1 MADRIPCLLAS
12 GNGTLS
18 PLPVES
24 PGMNESPQDL
34 LQQLRMD
41 ASARDLPGPRRR
53 WPWVVTAVVLL
64 ALLLAIALG
73 WLLTRAPQVQVA
85 TVQAPQAQSGGGSVL
100 QATGYVTA
108 RREATV
114 SAQITGRLTEVHV
127 EEGEHVVAG
136 QLLARLD
143 DSQAKAQLALAK
155 ANEAAAR
162 AALGQYRADAHLAAL
177 TLARTRT
184 LVDKGLAP
192 RQSLDQ
198 ARAGAEAAQAT
209 LASARDQIAVA
220 AAQVHAA
227 QVNYDY
233 TFVRAPFAGVI
244 TDKAAQVGEIVSPL
258 SAGGGFTRTGVATIV
273 DMNSLEVDVDVNES
287 YIHRVRPG
295 QPAEAVLDAYPDW
308 RIPAR
313 VIAIVPTADKAKAT
327 VKVRVA
333 LLQKSPRILPDM
345 GVRVSFLERA
355 VSTNAPLR
363 GVLVPAT
370 AVDGGQVWRVQHDR
384 VTPVPVQV
392 LASAGDLRR
401 VQGALAAGDTVV
413 VAPPRDLRAGMTVR
427 VDAQE

>member
-1 MADRIPCLLAS
+1 MS
-12 GNGTLS
+12 Q
-18 PLPVES
+18 
-24 PGMNESPQDL
+24 SPQDL
-34 LQQLRMD
+34 LQQLRIERAD
-41 ASARDLPGPRRR
+41 RDLPAPRRR
-53 WPWVVTAVVLL
+53 WPWLVAALIVLV
-64 ALLLAIALG
+64 ALVAGALG
-73 WLLTRAPQVQVA
+73 WRAARAPQVQVA
-85 TVQAPQAQSGGGSVL
+85 TVQAPASAAGSGSVL

-127 EEGEHVVAG
+127 EEGEHVQAG

-143 DSQAKAQLALAK
+143 DSQAKAQLALAR

-162 AALGQYRADAHLAAL
+162 AALGQYQANA
-177 TLARTRT
+177 TLARITLRRART
-184 LVDKGLAP
+184 LVDKGLAS

-198 ARAGAEAAQAT
+198 AVASASSAEAA
-209 LASARDQIAVA
+209 LADAREQIAVA
-220 AAQVHAA
+220 VAQRQVAE
-227 QVNYDY
+227 VNYDY

-287 YIHRVRPG
+287 YIHRVHAG

-345 GVRVSFLERA
+345 GVRVNFLERA
-355 VSTNAPLR
+355 TAPSTVPQ
-363 GVLVPAT
+363 GVLIPAAALIDT
-370 AVDGGQVWRVQHDR
+370 ASGKAVWRVRDAR
-384 VTPVPVQV
+384 IERVPVRV
-392 LASAGDLRR
+392 LASLGDLRQ
-401 VQGALAAGDTVV
+401 VDGALAAGEQVV
-413 VAPPRDLRAGMTVR
+413 IQPGASLRAGASVR
-427 VDAQE
+427 VATAAQE

>member
-1 MADRIPCLLAS
+1 MS
-12 GNGTLS
+12 Q
-18 PLPVES
+18 
-24 PGMNESPQDL
+24 SPQDL
-34 LQQLRMD
+34 LQQLRIERAD
-41 ASARDLPGPRRR
+41 RDLPAPRRR
-53 WPWVVTAVVLL
+53 WPWLVAALIVLV
-64 ALLLAIALG
+64 ALVAGALG
-73 WLLTRAPQVQVA
+73 WRAARAPQVQVA
-85 TVQAPQAQSGGGSVL
+85 TVQAPASAAGSGSVL

-127 EEGEHVVAG
+127 EEGEHVQAG

-143 DSQAKAQLALAK
+143 DSQAKAQLALAR

-162 AALGQYRADAHLAAL
+162 AALGQYQANA
-177 TLARTRT
+177 TLARITLRRERT
-184 LVDKGLAP
+184 LVDKGLAS

-198 ARAGAEAAQAT
+198 AVASAASAEAA
-209 LASARDQIAVA
+209 LADAREQIAVA
-220 AAQVHAA
+220 VAQRQVAE
-227 QVNYDY
+227 VNYDY

-287 YIHRVRPG
+287 YIHRVHAG

-345 GVRVSFLERA
+345 GVRVNFLERA
-355 VSTNAPLR
+355 AAPSTVPQ
-363 GVLVPAT
+363 GVLIPA
-370 AVDGGQVWRVQHDR
+370 AALIDSAAGKVVWRVRDTR
-384 VTPVPVQV
+384 VERVPVRV
-392 LASAGDLRR
+392 LASFGDLRQVGGARCGR
-401 VQGALAAGDTVV
+401 VN
-413 VAPPRDLRAGMTVR
+413 RW
-427 VDAQE
+427 

>member
-1 MADRIPCLLAS
+1 MS
-12 GNGTLS
+12 Q
-18 PLPVES
+18 
-24 PGMNESPQDL
+24 SPQDL
-34 LQQLRMD
+34 LQQLRIERAD
-41 ASARDLPGPRRR
+41 RDLPAPRRR
-53 WPWVVTAVVLL
+53 WPWLVAALIVLV
-64 ALLLAIALG
+64 ALVAGALG
-73 WLLTRAPQVQVA
+73 WRAARAPQVQVA
-85 TVQAPQAQSGGGSVL
+85 TVQAPASAAGSGSVL

-127 EEGEHVVAG
+127 EEGEHVQAG

-143 DSQAKAQLALAK
+143 DSQAKAQLALAR

-162 AALGQYRADAHLAAL
+162 AALGQYQANA
-177 TLARTRT
+177 TLARITLRRERT
-184 LVDKGLAP
+184 LVDKGLAS

-198 ARAGAEAAQAT
+198 AVASAASAEAA
-209 LASARDQIAVA
+209 LADAREQIAVA
-220 AAQVHAA
+220 VAQRQVAE
-227 QVNYDY
+227 VNYDY

-287 YIHRVRPG
+287 YIHRVHAG

-345 GVRVSFLERA
+345 GVRVNFLERA
-355 VSTNAPLR
+355 AAPSTVPQ
-363 GVLVPAT
+363 GVLIPA
-370 AVDGGQVWRVQHDR
+370 AALIDSAAGKVVWRVRDTR
-384 VTPVPVQV
+384 VERVPVRV
-392 LASAGDLRR
+392 LASFGDLRQ
-401 VQGALAAGDTVV
+401 VGGALRAGESVV
-413 VAPPRDLRAGMTVR
+413 IRPGANLRAGMTVR
-427 VDAQE
+427 VARAAQE

>member
-1 MADRIPCLLAS
+1 MS
-12 GNGTLS
+12 Q
-18 PLPVES
+18 
-24 PGMNESPQDL
+24 SPQDL
-34 LQQLRMD
+34 LQQLRIERAD
-41 ASARDLPGPRRR
+41 RDLPAPRRR
-53 WPWVVTAVVLL
+53 WPWLVAALIVLV
-64 ALLLAIALG
+64 ALVAGALG
-73 WLLTRAPQVQVA
+73 WRAARAPQVQVA
-85 TVQAPQAQSGGGSVL
+85 TVQAPASAAGSGSVL

-127 EEGEHVVAG
+127 EEGEHVQAG

-143 DSQAKAQLALAK
+143 DSQAKAQLALAR

-162 AALGQYRADAHLAAL
+162 AALGQYQANA
-177 TLARTRT
+177 TLARITLRRERT
-184 LVDKGLAP
+184 LVDKGLAS

-198 ARAGAEAAQAT
+198 AVASAASAEAA
-209 LASARDQIAVA
+209 LADAREQIAVA
-220 AAQVHAA
+220 VAQRQVAE
-227 QVNYDY
+227 VNYDY

-287 YIHRVRPG
+287 YIHRVHAG

-345 GVRVSFLERA
+345 GVRVNFLERA
-355 VSTNAPLR
+355 AVPSTASE
-363 GVLVPAT
+363 GVLVPA
-370 AVDGGQVWRVQHDR
+370 AALVDSAAGKAVWRVRDTR
-384 VTPVPVQV
+384 VERVPVRV
-392 LASAGDLRR
+392 LASFGDLRQ
-401 VQGALAAGDTVV
+401 VGGALRAGESVV
-413 VAPPRDLRAGMTVR
+413 IRPGANLRAGMTVR
-427 VDAQE
+427 VARAAQE

>member
-1 MADRIPCLLAS
+1 MS
-12 GNGTLS
+12 Q
-18 PLPVES
+18 
-24 PGMNESPQDL
+24 SPQEL
-34 LQQLRMD
+34 LQQLRIERGQ
-41 ASARDLPGPRRR
+41 RDIPEPRRR
-53 WPWVVTAVVLL
+53 WPWVAGIAVAV
-64 ALLLAIALG
+64 ALVAACYLVWHA
-73 WLLTRAPQVQVA
+73 TRAPLVRVAIVQPPSSDA
-85 TVQAPQAQSGGGSVL
+85 SGDSVL

-108 RREATV
+108 RRAATV

-143 DSQAKAQLALAK
+143 DSQAKAQLQLTE

-162 AALGQYRADAHLAAL
+162 AALGQYAANARLAQV
-177 TLARTRT
+177 TLHRERL
-184 LVDKGLAP
+184 LVDSGLAP

-198 ARAGAEAAQAT
+198 AVASAAAAQAA
-209 LASARDQIAVA
+209 LANAHDQIAVA
-220 AAQVHAA
+220 AAQRRAA
-227 QVNYDY
+227 QVEYDY

-333 LLQKSPRILPDM
+333 LLLKSARILPDM
-345 GVRVSFLERA
+345 GVRVSFLEHA
-355 VSTNAPLR
+355 PATSTTPR
-363 GVLVPAT
+363 GVLVPAS
-370 AVDGGQVWRVQHDR
+370 ALVMRGSGGLVWQVQKDHVREVPVRVRASIDDLKLVDGAL
-384 VTPVPVQV
+384 VPGDAVV
-392 LASAGDLRR
+392 LEP
-401 VQGALAAGDTVV
+401 T
-413 VAPPRDLRAGMTVR
+413 DLRAGMAVR
-427 VDAQE
+427 VVANRGE

>member
-1 MADRIPCLLAS
+1 MS
-12 GNGTLS
+12 Q
-18 PLPVES
+18 
-24 PGMNESPQDL
+24 SPQDL
-34 LQQLRMD
+34 LQQLRIERAD
-41 ASARDLPGPRRR
+41 RDLPAPRRR
-53 WPWVVTAVVLL
+53 WPWLVAALIVLV
-64 ALLLAIALG
+64 ALVAGALG
-73 WLLTRAPQVQVA
+73 WRAARAPQVQVA
-85 TVQAPQAQSGGGSVL
+85 TVQAPASAAGSGSVL

-127 EEGEHVVAG
+127 EEGEHVQAG

-143 DSQAKAQLALAK
+143 DSQAKAQLALAR

-162 AALGQYRADAHLAAL
+162 AALGQYQANA
-177 TLARTRT
+177 TLARITLRRART
-184 LVDKGLAP
+184 LVDKGLAS

-198 ARAGAEAAQAT
+198 AVASAASAEAA
-209 LASARDQIAVA
+209 LADAREQIAVA
-220 AAQVHAA
+220 VAQRQVAE
-227 QVNYDY
+227 VNYDY

-287 YIHRVRPG
+287 YIHRVHAG

-345 GVRVSFLERA
+345 GVRVNFLERA
-355 VSTNAPLR
+355 AVPSTAPE
-363 GVLVPAT
+363 GVLVSA
-370 AVDGGQVWRVQHDR
+370 AALVDSAAGKAVWRVRDTR
-384 VTPVPVQV
+384 VERVPVRV
-392 LASAGDLRR
+392 LASFGDLRQ
-401 VQGALAAGDTVV
+401 VGGALRAGESVV
-413 VAPPRDLRAGMTVR
+413 IRPGANLRAGMTVR
-427 VDAQE
+427 VARAAQE